1 MELYISRNKRIFQR
15 LNQIQDK
22 FVELKN
28 TISELESKKKDHNHS
43 VPVPSPVIEKKKE
56 FPSIKDIEH

>member
-1 MELYISRNKRIFQR
+1 M
-15 LNQIQDK
+15 
-22 FVELKN
+22 ELKN

-43 VPVPSPVIEKKKE
+43 VPVPAPVIEKKKE